1 MQLPGCVWRLWLMSG
16 SLCDELV
23 LLSPVVSSVGS
34 PTALQTAKAEEEEE
48 EEEGCVCIVLSSNY
62 LVILTS
68 VFVAEANFANSF
80 HLTLQSPVIWSSDK
94 TGLQTSVTADC
105 LRLLTLSTW
114 TQTKPVLNCSVKNKS
129 YLLIY
134 FSFFLAVLS
143 FFCVCVSLFCSSFV
157 GYGRNLLHLICLIIK
172 PLMFVACY
180 FTDFLAVP
188 CCCISVL
195 PRSSQSTWLY

>member
-1 MQLPGCVWRLWLMSG
+1 MALSCFHPCLWINRCDRVGTLPKVPPPSCGEGSLFFRYNQKDLCSVLGKRLMQLPGCVWRLWLMSG

-48 EEEGCVCIVLSSNY
+48 GCVCIVLSSNY

-80 HLTLQSPVIWSSDK
+80 HLTLQSPVIWSFDK

-134 FSFFLAVLS
+134 FSLFFGCIAFFFFLS
-143 FFCVCVSLFCSSFV
+143 HCSV
-157 GYGRNLLHLICLIIK
+157 P
-172 PLMFVACY
+172 PL
-180 FTDFLAVP
+180 
-188 CCCISVL
+188 
-195 PRSSQSTWLY
+195 

>member
-1 MQLPGCVWRLWLMSG
+1 MTHVWLSVWWIGPFVTR
-16 SLCDELV
+16 C
-23 LLSPVVSSVGS
+23 LLGWV
-34 PTALQTAKAEEEEE
+34 LQTAKAEEE

-68 VFVAEANFANSF
+68 VFVAEANFTNSF

-94 TGLQTSVTADC
+94 TGSQTSVTADC

-134 FSFFLAVLS
+134 FSLFLAVLS
-143 FFCVCVSLFCSSFV
+143 FIYFFFLSLIVLFLFCREKEHPLGIFYISSAWSL
-157 GYGRNLLHLICLIIK
+157 NLSCLWLVILQIFWLSCPVLVPLSFPGLSRVCDCIK
-172 PLMFVACY
+172 P
-180 FTDFLAVP
+180 P
-188 CCCISVL
+188 ENG
-195 PRSSQSTWLY
+195 

>member
-1 MQLPGCVWRLWLMSG
+1 MCEGYDSCLGLCVMNWSF
-16 SLCDELV
+16 CHP
-23 LLSPVVSSVGS
+23 LSPRLGRR
-34 PTALQTAKAEEEEE
+34 PTALQTAKAEE

-80 HLTLQSPVIWSSDK
+80 HLTLQSPVIWSFDK

-134 FSFFLAVLS
+134 FSLFFGCIA
-143 FFCVCVSLFCSSFV
+143 FFFFFVSLFCSSFV
-157 GYGRNLLHLICLIIK
+157 GK
-172 PLMFVACY
+172 
-180 FTDFLAVP
+180 
-188 CCCISVL
+188 
-195 PRSSQSTWLY
+195 RSIR

>member
-1 MQLPGCVWRLWLMSG
+1 MSG

-80 HLTLQSPVIWSSDK
+80 HLTLQSPVI
-94 TGLQTSVTADC
+94 
-105 LRLLTLSTW
+105 
-114 TQTKPVLNCSVKNKS
+114 
-129 YLLIY
+129 
-134 FSFFLAVLS
+134 
-143 FFCVCVSLFCSSFV
+143 
-157 GYGRNLLHLICLIIK
+157 
-172 PLMFVACY
+172 
-180 FTDFLAVP
+180 
-188 CCCISVL
+188 
-195 PRSSQSTWLY
+195 

>member
-1 MQLPGCVWRLWLMSG
+1 MNWSFCHPLSPRLG
-16 SLCDELV
+16 RRPLCKQRRLKRRRRRRRAACALCCLQITLSFW
-23 LLSPVVSSVGS
+23 LLS
-34 PTALQTAKAEEEEE
+34 
-48 EEEGCVCIVLSSNY
+48 
-62 LVILTS
+62 
-68 VFVAEANFANSF
+68 FVAEANFTNSF

-134 FSFFLAVLS
+134 FSLFLAVLS

-180 FTDFLAVP
+180 FTDFLAVVP
-188 CCCISVL
+188 CPCISAL
-195 PRSSQSTWLY
+195 PRSFQSMWLY